1 MGREASSIRYKYAP
15 VIFSHETINSYNMKS
30 IDMMSGEVK
39 TLLDSFILIMCCC
52 VYIQF
57 V

>member
-39 TLLDSFILIMCCC
+39 TLLDSFILILWCC

>member
-15 VIFSHETINSYNMKS
+15 VIFSHETINSYNMES

-39 TLLDSFILIMCCC
+39 TLLDSFILILCC